1 MTSTLV
7 VRLSDASDWRLTSD
21 SPSLTSLGHEI
32 TGDVDLPTS
41 EVVELLASHTTLAK
55 KLTCSHIANKCTSN
69 TDLAL
74 LTANLLL
81 KDAGDANPSVRS
93 ASILALAALP
103 GIEESTVRA
112 LTAALSDQAAQVR
125 RAAAVA
131 CSRFFTHTP
140 NVVLECGLVD
150 ALYDSLRDS
159 DPIVISNAIISLD
172 TILKNEG
179 GMVINKNI
187 AHYLLGRILQFSD
200 CNAVY
205 ILTLLLRYCP
215 KTDEEIFLLLNALD
229 ELLSSKAPAV
239 LVGCIKLFLHWTE
252 NHSHLKKDML
262 EIIQTP
268 ICKILSRNVPETAFL
283 ILGFLRTLGDIREVF
298 GPHFKYFLV
307 RAKDPGYLKTQ
318 KLKVLPLVST
328 KTNVCSLIEEVKPF
342 CSDYQSF
349 REAVSCVSA
358 LAQVSASAYK
368 QCLNIFIMLLDSPT
382 ERVVIATLECLMSLL
397 SSPVCKNEL
406 CSTNT
411 ETSNPS
417 PVFPEEKDI
426 DGIEN
431 ESSKQDDNGDIK
443 KDALAV
449 PDIPQD
455 LISALT
461 RALSRCSVQEAAP
474 SLVLYI
480 LGTMSAFLN
489 CSPDILES
497 MSSLSSVSNFSNADL
512 VTAAARIFLSRPA
525 QMHLILASVLSN
537 AFAIGGASANR
548 AALVYA
554 ALLEG
559 PKSAASLLGAN
570 DFLVLENLSVQDG

>member
-1 MTSTLV
+1 MCAVSPEKKEL
-7 VRLSDASDWRLTSD
+7 LTK
-21 SPSLTSLGHEI
+21 I

-69 TDLAL
+69 ADLAL

-93 ASILALAALP
+93 ASILALASLP

-125 RAAAVA
+125 RAATVA
-131 CSRFFTHTP
+131 CSRFFSHAP
-140 NVVLECGLVD
+140 NVVLESGLVD
-150 ALYDSLRDS
+150 GLYDSLRDS

-179 GMVINKNI
+179 GIVINKNI

-205 ILTLLLRYCP
+205 ILTLLLRYSP
-215 KTDEEIFLLLNALD
+215 KTDEEIFLLLNGLD

-252 NHSHLKKDML
+252 KHPHLKKDML
-262 EIIQTP
+262 EMIQTP
-268 ICKILSRNVPETAFL
+268 MCKILSRNIPETTFL
-283 ILGFLRTLGDIREVF
+283 ILSFLRTLGEIRDVF

-349 REAVSCVSA
+349 KEAVCCLSELAQLSVSA
-358 LAQVSASAYK
+358 YRLCV
-368 QCLNIFIMLLDSPT
+368 NIFIVLLDSPT
-382 ERVVIATLECLMSLL
+382 EKVVIATLECLISVL
-397 SSPVCKNEL
+397 SSPVCRSEVL
-406 CSTNT
+406 AIST
-411 ETSNPS
+411 ES
-417 PVFPEEKDI
+417 PDPLASPEEKGNC
-426 DGIEN
+426 GIEN
-431 ESSKQDDNGDIK
+431 ESSKNDIVDSK
-443 KDALAV
+443 KEAVLSTV

-461 RALSRCSVQEAAP
+461 RALSRRSVQETAP

-480 LGTMSAFLN
+480 LGAMSAFLQ
-489 CSPDILES
+489 CSPDILEN
-497 MSSLSSVSNFSNADL
+497 MSSLSSDISDFSHADL

-525 QMHLILASVLSN
+525 QTHLILASILSN
-537 AFAIGGASANR
+537 AFEIGGASASR

-559 PKSAASLLGAN
+559 PKSATSLLGTS
-570 DFLVLENLSVQDG
+570 DFLVI

>member
-1 MTSTLV
+1 MSA
-7 VRLSDASDWRLTSD
+7 LSMDKKELLTK
-21 SPSLTSLGHEI
+21 I

-93 ASILALAALP
+93 SSILALAALP

-252 NHSHLKKDML
+252 KHPHLKKDML
-262 EIIQTP
+262 EMIQTP
-268 ICKILSRNVPETAFL
+268 MCKILSRNVPETAFL
-283 ILGFLRTLGDIREVF
+283 ILGFLGTLGNIREVF

-307 RAKDPGYLKTQ
+307 RAKDPGYLKMQ

-397 SSPVCKNEL
+397 SSPVYKNEV
-406 CSTNT
+406 CSTDT
-411 ETSNPS
+411 EASNLS

-426 DGIEN
+426 DGLEN
-431 ESSKQDDNGDIK
+431 ESSKQDDSVDIK
-443 KDALAV
+443 NDVLAV

-461 RALSRCSVQEAAP
+461 RALSRRSVQEAAP

-497 MSSLSSVSNFSNADL
+497 MSSLSPSVSDFSNADL

-525 QMHLILASVLSN
+525 QMHLILASILNN
-537 AFAIGGASANR
+537 AFAIGGASASR

-570 DFLVLENLSVQDG
+570 DFLVLKNLSVQDG